1 MKILKGMHLS
11 IDQFTGLWFGAP
23 LEKKVVFTDS
33 CRYNIGE
40 DQKDWNKLAGISFG
54 FTPLIKQ
61 FQMHENSAR
70 FGWRYDLQSDMIEVA
85 PYLYT
90 DGKREYAETLNLET
104 FFCEIGKEYD
114 LSITAYATYVM
125 YNIGS
130 KYWALEQN
138 IPAHRGFSAPIYFGG
153 NKRAPHT
160 IEVLL
165 K

>member
-1 MKILKGMHLS
+1 MS
-11 IDQFTGLWFGAP
+11 INQFTGIWFDVP

-33 CRYNIGE
+33 CRYYIGE
-40 DQKDWNKLAGISFG
+40 DQKDWNKLTGVSFG

-70 FGWRYDLQSDMIEVA
+70 FGWRYDVQSDMIEVA

-90 DGKREYAETLNLET
+90 NGKREYAETLGLET

-125 YNIGS
+125 YNIGA
-130 KYWALEQN
+130 KHWAIEQN
-138 IPAHRGFSAPIYFGG
+138 IPAHRGFTAPIYFGG